1 MAAPRLHV
9 GYVKNRTHG
18 SESILVTI
26 NYLWLKCYL
35 SFCLFVEANIK
46 KFKIVADG
54 MRSFN
59 ALANAINKLYS
70 FLEKNIN
77 ENVYSFLSTLTTNS
91 SSSASIVQS
100 SVSFTDRSNALTI
113 SEGIV
118 VLSDFE
124 CDACRFAVDSTS
136 NNFIP
141 PFMLFF
147 INIYDNIL

>member
-1 MAAPRLHV
+1 M
-9 GYVKNRTHG
+9 N
-18 SESILVTI
+18 SVTN
-26 NYLWLKCYL
+26 NYLWLKYYL
-35 SFCLFVEANIK
+35 SFYLFAYANIR

-59 ALANAINKLYS
+59 SLAGAINKIYS

-91 SSSASIVQS
+91 SSSASIVQRI
-100 SVSFTDRSNALTI
+100 VSFTDRFNALTI

-118 VLSDFE
+118 VLNDLE

-147 INIYDNIL
+147 INIFDNIL

>member
-1 MAAPRLHV
+1 M
-9 GYVKNRTHG
+9 
-18 SESILVTI
+18 IFVTI
-26 NYLWLKCYL
+26 NNIWLKCYL
-35 SFCLFVEANIK
+35 NFN
-46 KFKIVADG
+46 KIVADG
-54 MRSFN
+54 MRSLN
-59 ALANAINKLYS
+59 SLAVALNGIYS

-100 SVSFTDRSNALTI
+100 NVSFTDKFNALTI

-118 VLSDFE
+118 VLKDFE

-141 PFMLFF
+141 PFMFFF